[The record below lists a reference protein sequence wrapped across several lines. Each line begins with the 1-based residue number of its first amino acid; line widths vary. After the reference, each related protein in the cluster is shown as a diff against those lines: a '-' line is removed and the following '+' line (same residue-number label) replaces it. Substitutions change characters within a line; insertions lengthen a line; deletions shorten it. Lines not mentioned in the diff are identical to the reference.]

1 MQHRFFCLR
10 GFMKSGTNWV
20 GSLLSSHSEISCV
33 GEFHWQAILEP
44 FNRNLNNLPLYN
56 ELLPELKGPARD
68 NLEAMIR
75 QTLIAAAEPTSSLIG
90 DRTPHTL
97 MPIVMRGVPHISV
110 IRDGRDV
117 LVSRAFH
124 LYNHPEVA
132 PVFERIP
139 EMARALEAFQK
150 DPWFFQKNPQ
160 QLLCHEELVR
170 LSARWWR
177 DHLAS
182 DQRTVERFPNLPVH
196 FLRYEDLHA
205 DTKGERR
212 KMFEFLGVDPTR
224 AANLVGV
231 LKPGFKRERPDEF
244 LRKGVVG
251 DWKNYFF
258 DDSKAWFKEV
268 AGQTLIDYGY
278 VESMDW

>member
-1 MQHRFFCLR
+1 
-10 GFMKSGTNWV
+10 MKSGTNWV
-20 GSLLSSHSEISCV
+20 GSLLSSHSEITCV

-44 FNRNLNNLPLYN
+44 FNQNLNNLPLYN

-68 NLEAMIR
+68 NLECMIR

-139 EMARALEAFQK
+139 EMAKALQAFQS

-205 DTKGERR
+205 DTEGERR
-212 KMFEFLGVDPTR
+212 KMFEFLGVDPSR
-224 AANLVGV
+224 AANLDGV
-231 LKPGFKRERPDEF
+231 LKPGFKTERPDEF

-251 DWKNYFF
+251 DWQNYFF
-258 DDSKAWFKEV
+258 DDSKAWFKEI